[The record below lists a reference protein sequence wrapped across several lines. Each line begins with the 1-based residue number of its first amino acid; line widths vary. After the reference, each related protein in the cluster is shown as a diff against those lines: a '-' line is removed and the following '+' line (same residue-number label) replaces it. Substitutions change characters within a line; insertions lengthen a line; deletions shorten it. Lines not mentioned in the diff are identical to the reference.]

1 MRVGQKRIEIIQG
14 TKDRIDVGVVADIV
28 AEIRHWRRIDRR
40 NPDGVH
46 AEPLQ
51 IVESAPNADEITNAI
66 AVAVHKRAWIDLIDD
81 AALPPS
87 KICELRIGVI
97 HLKVLFRFDLYF
109 RVLDFRGQWKAGKWS
124 SELVKIPHGDTSE
137 LPVILLF

>member
-28 AEIRHWRRIDRR
+28 AEIRYWRRIDRR

-51 IVESAPNADEITNAI
+51 IVEFAPNAHEITNAI
-66 AVAVHKRAWIDLIDD
+66 AVAIHKRAWVDLIDD
-81 AALPPS
+81 TALPPS
-87 KICELRIGVI
+87 KTCELRIIHI
-97 HLKVLFRFDLYF
+97 HLNVLFNLNNIL
-109 RVLDFRGQWKAGKWS
+109 RVWGFLPQLNVGVVCWS
-124 SELVKIPHGDTSE
+124 NEANTSM
-137 LPVILLF
+137 L

>member
-1 MRVGQKRIEIIQG
+1 MRVGQKRIEIIQD

-51 IVESAPNADEITNAI
+51 IVESAPNADQITNAI

-81 AALPPS
+81 ATLQ
-87 KICELRIGVI
+87 
-97 HLKVLFRFDLYF
+97 HLKISGFEMGVVLSTFL
-109 RVLDFRGQWKAGKWS
+109 S
-124 SELVKIPHGDTSE
+124 SLGLS
-137 LPVILLF
+137 L